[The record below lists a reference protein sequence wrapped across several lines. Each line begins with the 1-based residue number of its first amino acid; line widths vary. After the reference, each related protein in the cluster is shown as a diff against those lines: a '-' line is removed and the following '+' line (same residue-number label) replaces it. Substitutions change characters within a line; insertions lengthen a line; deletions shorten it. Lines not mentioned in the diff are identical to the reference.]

1 MVVNAGYIKG
11 DFQVTFYGWAAGLA
25 LALLVGDDYLPI
37 HLVWFLLVRNPL
49 LFLQLC
55 IPDWPMYNRNPVTWL
70 DEVGKRNKAK
80 SVGTGSTKTN
90 KPKKSKKE
98 SETKSS

>member
-1 MVVNAGYIKG
+1 
-11 DFQVTFYGWAAGLA
+11 
-25 LALLVGDDYLPI
+25 
-37 HLVWFLLVRNPL
+37 
-49 LFLQLC
+49 
-55 IPDWPMYNRNPVTWL
+55 MYNRNPVTWL